1 MKKGNIVLIGILVV
15 LVFALVWGISTNN
28 SLVTLQEE
36 VNLKAGQIQTTL
48 QRRSDLIPNLVET
61 VKGYAKHESETLE
74 SVVAA
79 RGAAVSAKTPEAK
92 AAAEGTLN
100 NALSRLMVISESYP
114 ELKANANFVDLQK
127 QLQQMESEIAN
138 SRKYYNGVVK
148 TYNIKC
154 QSIPSNLVAS
164 MAHFTVKP
172 LFEITN
178 EVERANVKV
187 QF

>member
-1 MKKGNIVLIGILVV
+1 MTWTLLILVALV
-15 LVFALVWGISTNN
+15 LVWYVTTYNSFVSLNVKCEEAYSTMDIY
-28 SLVTLQEE
+28 
-36 VNLKAGQIQTTL
+36 LKK
-48 QRRSDLIPNLVET
+48 RYDLIPNLVET

-164 MAHFTVKP
+164 IAHFTVKP

>member
-1 MKKGNIVLIGILVV
+1 MTWILLILVALV
-15 LVFALVWGISTNN
+15 LVWYVTTYNSFVSLNVKCEEAYSTMDIY
-28 SLVTLQEE
+28 
-36 VNLKAGQIQTTL
+36 LKK
-48 QRRSDLIPNLVET
+48 RYDLIPNLVET

-79 RGAAVSAKTPEAK
+79 RGAAVNAKTPEAK

-127 QLQQMESEIAN
+127 QLQQMENEIAN

-164 MAHFTVKP
+164 LAHFTVKP

>member
-1 MKKGNIVLIGILVV
+1 MTWILLILVALV
-15 LVFALVWGISTNN
+15 LVWYVTTYNSFVSLNVKCEEAYSTMDIY
-28 SLVTLQEE
+28 
-36 VNLKAGQIQTTL
+36 LKK
-48 QRRSDLIPNLVET
+48 RYDLIPNLVET

-127 QLQQMESEIAN
+127 QLQQMENEIAN

-164 MAHFTVKP
+164 LAHFTVKP

>member
-1 MKKGNIVLIGILVV
+1 MLYREGLSGWFIFIAGMAILLFILTLTASPFVAILVMAGVGSLCMSLYSGRIKWWLILGVPLIVLMAFVPTMLNKAVE
-15 LVFALVWGISTNN
+15 AA
-28 SLVTLQEE
+28 EE
-36 VNLKAGQIQTTL
+36 
-48 QRRSDLIPNLVET
+48 
-61 VKGYAKHESETLE
+61 
-74 SVVAA
+74 
-79 RGAAVSAKTPEAK
+79 K

-100 NALSRLMVISESYP
+100 NALSRLMAISESYP
-114 ELKANANFVDLQK
+114 ELKANANFVDLQR
-127 QLQQMESEIAN
+127 QLQQMENEIAN

-148 TYNIKC
+148 SYNIKC
-154 QSIPSNLVAS
+154 QSIPSNIVAS

>member
-1 MKKGNIVLIGILVV
+1 MTWILLILVALV
-15 LVFALVWGISTNN
+15 LVWYVTTYNSFVSLNVKCEEAYSTMDIY
-28 SLVTLQEE
+28 
-36 VNLKAGQIQTTL
+36 LKK
-48 QRRSDLIPNLVET
+48 RYDLIPNLVET

>member
-1 MKKGNIVLIGILVV
+1 MIWIVLGVV
-15 LVFALVWGISTNN
+15 AVLAFWFITTYNGFVSLNVKCEEAYSTMD
-28 SLVTLQEE
+28 VY
-36 VNLKAGQIQTTL
+36 LKK
-48 QRRSDLIPNLVET
+48 RYDLIPNLVET
-61 VKGYAKHESETLE
+61 VKGYAKHEASTLE

-79 RGAAVSAKTPEAK
+79 RGAAVNAKTPEAK
-92 AAAEGTLN
+92 AMAEGTLN
-100 NALSRLMVISESYP
+100 SALSRLMAISESYP
-114 ELKANANFVDLQK
+114 DLKANANFVDLQN
-127 QLQQMESEIAN
+127 QLQKMENEIAN

-148 TYNIKC
+148 SYNIKC
-154 QSIPSNLVAS
+154 QSIPSNIVAS

>member
-1 MKKGNIVLIGILVV
+1 MTWILLILVALV
-15 LVFALVWGISTNN
+15 LVWYVTTYNSFVSLNVKCEEAYSTMDIY
-28 SLVTLQEE
+28 
-36 VNLKAGQIQTTL
+36 LKK
-48 QRRSDLIPNLVET
+48 RYDLIPNLVET

-164 MAHFTVKP
+164 IAHFTVKP

>member
-1 MKKGNIVLIGILVV
+1 MIWIVLGIVAVV
-15 LVFALVWGISTNN
+15 AVWYISTYNGFV
-28 SLVTLQEE
+28 SLNVKCEE
-36 VNLKAGQIQTTL
+36 AYSTMDIYLKK
-48 QRRSDLIPNLVET
+48 RYDLIPNLVET

-114 ELKANANFVDLQK
+114 ELKANANFVDLQR
-127 QLQQMESEIAN
+127 QLQQMENEIAN

-148 TYNIKC
+148 SYNIKC
-154 QSIPSNLVAS
+154 QSIPSNIVAS